1 MWLATVDGF
10 LSAVEYQNARDPELN
25 GKLAVRARERSA
37 LVNFFKLTPRQ
48 AKEQIRETNTP
59 TTKSTDYSF
68 RVYVTRERFAE
79 ATLAAVNGID
89 YPNFKSEVLVRAKAG
104 RVSWTYEKA
113 LHSVW
118 GIFGRI
124 QKGGPYGWYSRPPKK
139 SKPKPRNRRASR
151 AQQSIV
157 VPDTT
162 LDLSLD
168 DEFRAWVEGD
178 VGIDPDSLTL
188 REQVELTTEWAG
200 RSDADPSDPRFVEE
214 AGR

>member
-10 LSAVEYQNARDPELN
+10 LSAVEYQDARDPELN

-37 LVNFFKLTPRQ
+37 LVNFFKLTPKQ
-48 AKEQIRETNTP
+48 AKAEIRETNTP

-118 GIFGRI
+118 SVFGRI
-124 QKGGPYGWYSRPPKK
+124 QKGGPYGWYSQPARPKPKK
-139 SKPKPRNRRASR
+139 RNRRAAR
-151 AQQSIV
+151 AQQSIL
-157 VPDTT
+157 VPDEGN
-162 LDLSLD
+162 LSLD
-168 DEFRAWVEGD
+168 DEFRAWVEFD
-178 VGIDPDSLTL
+178 VGIDPDTLTS
-188 REQVELTTEWAG
+188 REQTDLVTEWAG
-200 RSDADPSDPRFVEE
+200 RSDADPSDPRFVAE